1 MPYKLRNDFS
11 GDGKSVVEVSV
22 AHFPETI
29 GLNVVIGIN
38 RNGGVRA
45 KYSYNEHID
54 GEGYYLGEINLYETD
69 VKSTTGGE
77 FVYKTQDGRWK
88 ERDKFLLDF
97 IENYG
102 EDEILSKVD
111 ELYEDY
117 MHKTASML
125 DNIEYI
131 DVFGEDGKLV
141 VEEDD

>member
-29 GLNVVIGIN
+29 GLNVIIGVN
-38 RNGGVRA
+38 RNGGVRGN
-45 KYSYNEHID
+45 YSYREYID
-54 GEGYYLGEINLYETD
+54 GEGYHLGEINLYETD
-69 VKSTTGGE
+69 VKSTTDGE

-117 MHKTASML
+117 IHKTASML